1 MTDLGGFGVVAAA
14 AILGIVI
21 GVIIGIAVYVFF
33 AFSLSRLAQSRN
45 VDMPWLAWIPIAQMY
60 IIGKLVKSVKVSN
73 FEIPSLE
80 IVLPAAML
88 VFVLLRGITVLGF
101 LITIAFYALLL
112 LSLYNLYK
120 QYLPENAVAYTI
132 LSIFGIPVPFFFLKI
147 SKLNPIENA

>member
-1 MTDLGGFGVVAAA
+1 
-14 AILGIVI
+14 
-21 GVIIGIAVYVFF
+21 
-33 AFSLSRLAQSRN
+33 
-45 VDMPWLAWIPIAQMY
+45 MY

-101 LITIAFYALLL
+101 LITITFYALLL